1 MEHCRLNLSIL
12 KIIFGTNTRCQ
23 QIDCF
28 KVGKFECQKDIHF
41 KTHPGTVAKNAI
53 EKRLASSSNF
63 AFFPVQLRE
72 KQLQSTKFQVEVNS
86 FELR

>member
-41 KTHPGTVAKNAI
+41 KTQI
-53 EKRLASSSNF
+53 YILSSNVVF
-63 AFFPVQLRE
+63 
-72 KQLQSTKFQVEVNS
+72 KFCNETP
-86 FELR
+86 